1 MAREEILVVD
11 DEEAIRAALRLAFR
25 RENINVTEAADGRE
39 ALELLRQRHF
49 DLVILDVMMEE
60 VGGYQ
65 ALQTMRARGDL
76 TPVMMLSGKSDE
88 MDQVL
93 GLGYGADSYLTKP
106 FHISVLIQTAKAL
119 IRRSRVYSHAGEREL
134 RLGPFRV
141 DTLRMECLKNERP
154 LSFTARELSLFR
166 FFMENAGRV
175 FTKEQLYRQVWDE
188 AVVDDNTITVYV
200 KRIRDK
206 IEEDPKNPRYLKTIR
221 GIGYRFDIE
230 EEGDG

>member
-11 DEEAIRAALRLAFR
+11 DETAIRTALKAAFR
-25 RENINVTEAADGRE
+25 RENSNVTEAADGRE
-39 ALELLRQRHF
+39 ALELLRQRRF

-65 ALQTMRARGDL
+65 VLQTMRAKGDL

-119 IRRSRVYSHAGEREL
+119 LRRSRVYSHSGEGEL

-141 DTLRMECLKNERP
+141 DTLRMECLKDEIP
-154 LSFTARELSLFR
+154 LSFTARELGLFR
-166 FFMENAGRV
+166 FFMENPGQV

-188 AVVDDNTITVYV
+188 AVVDDNTVTVYV

-206 IEEDPKNPRYLKTIR
+206 IEEDPKNPQYLRTIR
-221 GIGYRFDIE
+221 GIGYRFDIGE
-230 EEGDG
+230 EAKG